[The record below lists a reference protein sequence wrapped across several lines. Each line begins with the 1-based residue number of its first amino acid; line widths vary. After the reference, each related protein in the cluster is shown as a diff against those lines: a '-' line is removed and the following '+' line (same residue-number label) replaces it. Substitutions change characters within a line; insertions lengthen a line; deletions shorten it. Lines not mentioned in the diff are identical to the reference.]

1 MRHNFY
7 AHWQEKLKNTLIFCL
22 FTCAA
27 FPALSA
33 DWPQELTGNK
43 GTIVVYQPQPEKLVG
58 NILTGRAAMSLELK
72 DEPAPIF
79 GVFWFSAKIETDRS
93 ENTVTISQ
101 LQVTK
106 VGWPESK
113 EAGEKQFSQFVEKQL
128 AHSSFT
134 SSLSKLTASLTH
146 AEQIKASLAD
156 IKNDPPVIIFTD
168 ILSVLLS
175 YDGVPVFRDIDNSNY
190 QRALNTPL
198 AVVKTKSKSKDKEK
212 FYLTSGH
219 LWYQAANAIGP
230 WSILAS
236 PPADLKALIPKEDV
250 QGDRPQVI
258 TAPNIITATKPT
270 ELVVSDGNAKW
281 TSLVGGKLLYVENT
295 ETPWLR
301 ELASGDMYVLL
312 SGRWFRSKNEKG
324 PWTFVRGD
332 KLPQSFQEIP
342 PESAIGGL
350 RTSVAGTDE
359 AEQAVLD
366 AQIPQTAAIKRS
378 EAKLTVHY
386 DGEPK
391 FEQIVDTQVEYA
403 VNTSAQVLKI
413 SGKYYAV
420 DNGVWFVSS
429 LAKGPWVV
437 ADNIPKEAIAQ
448 IPPSSPMYNTTY
460 VTVYDSTPEIVYVGY
475 TPGYLWSYPYY
486 GVPIYGTGWYYPP
499 YYVGG
504 WYYPRPPTWGLHV
517 GYNPWTGWNV
527 GVSWGSPFF
536 RVGVVWGG
544 GYHYHPRPCCGRYYG
559 GGYRGN
565 TNININGNVNIGNSV
580 SIANRAH
587 AQQRISANPA
597 NRAGGKI
604 AQGNRANNLYNQGI
618 NKKRNVIKQPS
629 NRNINKAKVA
639 PKRAN
644 NVYADKKGGVV
655 RHENGQWQNRTNKN
669 WQTIPKQG
677 TLNSSTRPNRQP
689 SISQPSVS
697 RPHNSQQLN
706 RQGANNRSFDHQ
718 RMNRELHGRQ
728 MGNMSRG
735 GHQPMGNARRGR

>member
-1 MRHNFY
+1 MRINFY
-7 AHWQEKLKNTLIFCL
+7 IHWREKLKTMLVFC
-22 FTCAA
+22 FFACAA
-27 FPALSA
+27 SPTLAA

-79 GVFWFSAKIETDRS
+79 GVFWFSAKIATDRS

-101 LQVTK
+101 LKVTK
-106 VGWPESK
+106 VGWPDSK
-113 EAGEKQFSQFVEKQL
+113 EAAEKQFSQFVEAQL

-146 AEQIKASLAD
+146 EEQVKASLAQ
-156 IKNDPPVIIFTD
+156 IKNDPPNIIFTD
-168 ILSVLLS
+168 ILTVLLS
-175 YDGVPVFRDIDNSNY
+175 YDGEPIFRDIENSDY

-198 AVVKTKSKSKDKEK
+198 AVIKKQQQDK

-219 LWYQAANAIGP
+219 LWYQASNALGP

-236 PPADLKALIPKEDV
+236 PPVDLKKLMPKQED
-250 QGDRPQVI
+250 QSDTPQVLS
-258 TAPNIITATKPT
+258 APNIITVTKPT
-270 ELVVSDGNAKW
+270 ELVVSDGDEKW

-301 ELASGDMYVLL
+301 ELSSGDMYVLL
-312 SGRWFRSKNEKG
+312 SGRWYSSKHEQG
-324 PWTFVRGD
+324 PWIFVRGD
-332 KLPQSFQEIP
+332 KLPKSFQEIP

-378 EAKLTVHY
+378 EAKLTVNY

-391 FEQIVDTQVEYA
+391 FVQIVDTQVEYA

-413 SGKYYAV
+413 ANKYYAV

-429 LAKGPWVV
+429 LAKGPWRV

-448 IPPSSPMYNTTY
+448 IPPSSPMYNTSY
-460 VTVYDSTPEIVYVGY
+460 VTIYDSTPEVVYVGY

-544 GYHYHPRPCCGRYYG
+544 GYHHHPRPCCGRYYG

-587 AQQRISANPA
+587 AQQRIAANPA
-597 NRAGGKI
+597 NRVGGKM
-604 AQGNRANNLYNQGI
+604 AQGSLTNNRSRNLYNQGI
-618 NKKRNVIKQPS
+618 NKKRNAITKPT
-629 NRNINKAKVA
+629 NRQLNKAKVA
-639 PKRAN
+639 PKRTN
-644 NVYADKKGGVV
+644 NVYADRNGGVV
-655 RHENGQWQNRTNKN
+655 RHENGQWQNRSNKN
-669 WQTIPKQG
+669 WQSIPRQG
-677 TLNSSTRPNRQP
+677 SMNSSTRP
-689 SISQPSVS
+689 ISQPSITK
-697 RPHNSQQLN
+697 PHNIQ
-706 RQGANNRSFDHQ
+706 RPNNRSFDHQ
-718 RMNRELHGRQ
+718 TMNRERHGRQ
-728 MGNMSRG
+728 MGNMPQG
-735 GHQPMGNARRGR
+735 GHRPMGSVKRGR

>member
-1 MRHNFY
+1 MLCFV
-7 AHWQEKLKNTLIFCL
+7 A
-22 FTCAA
+22 CAV
-27 FPALSA
+27 FPALAA

-43 GTIVVYQPQPEKLVG
+43 GTIVVYQPQPEKLIG
-58 NILTGRAAMSLELK
+58 NIITGRAAMSLELK
-72 DEPAPIF
+72 SEAEPIF
-79 GVFWFSAKIETDRS
+79 GVFWFSAKIDTDRS

-101 LQVTK
+101 LKVTK
-106 VGWPESK
+106 VAWPESK
-113 EAGEKQFSQFVEKQL
+113 EAGEKQFSQFVEAQL
-128 AHSSFT
+128 GQSSFT

-146 AEQIKASLAD
+146 AEKIKASLAD
-156 IKNDPPVIIFTD
+156 IKNDAPEIIFTD
-168 ILSVLLS
+168 VLSVLLN
-175 YDGVPVFRDIDNSNY
+175 YDGEPIFRDIENSNY

-198 AVVKTKSKSKDKEK
+198 AVMKTKSQSK

-219 LWYQAANAIGP
+219 LWYQASNALGP

-236 PPADLKALIPKEDV
+236 PPADLKRLMPKEAA
-250 QGDRPQVI
+250 QGETSQVI
-258 TAPNIITATKPT
+258 SAPNIITATKPT
-270 ELVVSDGNAKW
+270 ELVVSDGDKKW
-281 TSLVGGKLLYVENT
+281 TSLVGGQLLYVENT

-301 ELASGDMYVLL
+301 ELSSGDMYVLL
-312 SGRWFRSKNEKG
+312 SGRWFSSKSEQG
-324 PWTFVRGD
+324 PWGFVRAD
-332 KLPQSFQEIP
+332 KLPKSFQEIP

-350 RTSVAGTDE
+350 RTSIAGTDE

-378 EAKLTVHY
+378 EAKLTVYY
-386 DGEPK
+386 DGAPK
-391 FEQIVDTQVEYA
+391 FEPIVDTQVEYA

-413 SGKYYAV
+413 ANKYYAV

-429 LAKGPWVV
+429 LPKGPWRV

-460 VTVYDSTPEIVYVGY
+460 VTVYDSTPEVVYVGY

-544 GYHYHPRPCCGRYYG
+544 GYHHHPRPCCGRYYG

-587 AQQRISANPA
+587 AQQRLAANPT
-597 NRAGGKI
+597 NRAS
-604 AQGNRANNLYNQGI
+604 NRTSNLYNQGI
-618 NKKRNVIKQPS
+618 NKKRNAIKQPT
-629 NRNINKAKVA
+629 NRNITKAKVA
-639 PKRAN
+639 SQRTN
-644 NVYADKKGGVV
+644 NVYADRKGGVV
-655 RHENGQWQNRTNKN
+655 RHENGQWQNRSNKN
-669 WQTIPKQG
+669 WQTIPKQS
-677 TLNSSTRPNRQP
+677 TINSSTRPSMNKPNNLP
-689 SISQPSVS
+689 S
-697 RPHNSQQLN
+697 N
-706 RQGANNRSFDHQ
+706 RQGVNNRSFDHQ
-718 RMNRELHGRQ
+718 KMNRELHGRQ

-735 GHQPMGNARRGR
+735 GHQKMGNARRGR

>member
-1 MRHNFY
+1 MMISRFNVQILKLIKTCSVGCFLLLY
-7 AHWQEKLKNTLIFCL
+7 AVTSY
-22 FTCAA
+22 AD
-27 FPALSA
+27 
-33 DWPQELTGNK
+33 DWPQQLTGTQ
-43 GTIVVYQPQPEKLVG
+43 GTIVVYQPQPEKLIG
-58 NILTGRAAMSLELK
+58 NVLTGRAAMSLEMK
-72 DEPAPIF
+72 DSVEPIF
-79 GVFWFSAKIETDRS
+79 GVFWFSAKIATDRS

-101 LQVTK
+101 LKVTK
-106 VGWPESK
+106 VGWPDSK
-113 EAGEKQFSQFVEKQL
+113 EAGEKKFTQFVEAQL

-134 SSLSKLTASLTH
+134 SPLSKLTASLTN
-146 AEQIKASLAD
+146 EQHLKSSLAQ
-156 IKNDPPVIIFTD
+156 IKNDAPDIIFTD
-168 ILSVLLS
+168 ILSVLLN
-175 YDGVPVFRDIDNSNY
+175 YDGEPIFRDIENSNY

-198 AVVKTKSKSKDKEK
+198 AVVKTKNQNQ

-219 LWYQAANAIGP
+219 LWYQATNALGP
-230 WSILAS
+230 WTILAN
-236 PPADLKALIPKEDV
+236 PPAALKAMIPKEESQIDA
-250 QGDRPQVI
+250 PQVI
-258 TAPNIITATKPT
+258 SAPNIITATKPT
-270 ELVVSDGNAKW
+270 ELVVSDGSTKW
-281 TSLVGGKLLYVENT
+281 ASLVGGKLLYVENT

-301 ELASGDMYVLL
+301 ELASGEMYILL
-312 SGRWFRSKNEKG
+312 SGRWFSSKSEQG

-332 KLPQSFQEIP
+332 KLPNSFKEIP

-350 RTSVAGTDE
+350 RTSIAGTYE

-378 EAKLTVHY
+378 EAKLTVNY

-391 FEQIVDTQVEYA
+391 FENIAGTEVAYA

-420 DNGVWFVSS
+420 DNGVWFLSS
-429 LAKGPWVV
+429 LPNGPWRV

-460 VTVYDSTPEIVYVGY
+460 VKVYDSTPDVVYVGY

-544 GYHYHPRPCCGRYYG
+544 GYHHHPRPCCGRYYG
-559 GGYRGN
+559 GGYRGH
-565 TNININGNVNIGNSV
+565 TNININIGNSV

-587 AQQRISANPA
+587 VQQRINANPV
-597 NRAGGKI
+597 NKAGGKI
-604 AQGNRANNLYNQGI
+604 ARSNRDNNLYNQGV
-618 NKKRNVIKQPS
+618 NKKRNAIEQPT
-629 NRNINKAKVA
+629 NRNNQAKVA
-639 PKRAN
+639 PKRIN
-644 NVYADKKGGVV
+644 NVYADRKGGVV
-655 RHENGQWQNRTNKN
+655 RHENGQWQNRSNKD
-669 WQTIPKQG
+669 WKTVPKQG
-677 TLNSSTRPNRQP
+677 KIHSSPRPNQQ
-689 SISQPSVS
+689 SI
-697 RPHNSQQLN
+697 N
-706 RQGANNRSFDHQ
+706 RQFDHQ
-718 RMNRELHGRQ
+718 RMNRDLHGRQ

-735 GHQPMGNARRGR
+735 GHLPKGNVRRAR